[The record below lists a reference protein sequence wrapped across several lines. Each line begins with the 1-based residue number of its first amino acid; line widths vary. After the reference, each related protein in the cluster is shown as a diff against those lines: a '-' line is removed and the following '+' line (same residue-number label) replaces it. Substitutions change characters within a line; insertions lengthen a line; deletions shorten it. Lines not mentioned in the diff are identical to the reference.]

1 MLKCSTSLWS
11 ADLTNLENEIKR
23 IEPYSDRFHIDVAD
37 GQYVET
43 LLFFPDLVRAMRPH
57 TKKLFEIHL
66 LTLNPL
72 EWIDVFSEAGADI
85 IVFCFDTAHD
95 PLQVIQ
101 SIKDHGKQA
110 GISLSLQ
117 DDLDVLDPFWG
128 DLDLVTIVCTDMG
141 IKGAGMDQS
150 IPEKIQRAR
159 DIVDKNGLECEI
171 QADGGIRR
179 HTVPLIQQSGA
190 DSIVPGSLMFGEDPE
205 EMTSWL
211 ASL

>member
-1 MLKCSTSLWS
+1 
-11 ADLTNLENEIKR
+11 
-23 IEPYSDRFHIDVAD
+23 
-37 GQYVET
+37 
-43 LLFFPDLVRAMRPH
+43 
-57 TKKLFEIHL
+57 
-66 LTLNPL
+66 
-72 EWIDVFSEAGADI
+72 
-85 IVFCFDTAHD
+85 
-95 PLQVIQ
+95 
-101 SIKDHGKQA
+101 
-110 GISLSLQ
+110 
-117 DDLDVLDPFWG
+117 
-128 DLDLVTIVCTDMG
+128 MG

-205 EMTSWL
+205 EMTLWL